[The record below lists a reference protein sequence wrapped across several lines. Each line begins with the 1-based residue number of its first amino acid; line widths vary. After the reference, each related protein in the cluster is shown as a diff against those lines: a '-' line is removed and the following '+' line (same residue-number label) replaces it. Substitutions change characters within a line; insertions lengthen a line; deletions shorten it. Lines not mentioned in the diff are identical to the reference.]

1 MPPKVLPWTDQIVLL
16 GSGPGRVV
24 LLSGF
29 GSSPET
35 LRDLGRAIQE
45 RAGATVVL
53 SGLPR
58 HDGDESAFLQSRGWH
73 YVREAERRFLRI
85 WQAAQTPVHVG
96 GYSTGALV
104 ALLLAARHPS
114 KVAGVILV
122 SPALRLA
129 AGEKVLVAYT
139 VGSTY
144 YVGLPLAMLG
154 SVAAV
159 AWHAR
164 RGSWGRARALLSLA
178 GSAAVIGAAALGL
191 RTLTVPLPAGE
202 PLERNGDEVLAPRFS
217 RASIV
222 GGSTLLPLQLV
233 ARWRLRRLSLPVCL
247 VFGERDT
254 VVDVRFGTLRAAAN
268 RLAELHVVPGAPHR
282 VSTFPACHDIVSDF
296 VLRTTP
302 DAARPARRAADI
314 DEAPLGDGG

>member
-1 MPPKVLPWTDQIVLL
+1 MPPKVLPWTEQIVLP
-16 GSGPGRVV
+16 GSGTGRVM

-35 LRDLGRAIQE
+35 LRDLGRALQE

-58 HDGDESAFLQSRGWH
+58 HAGDESAFLSSRGWH
-73 YVREAERRFLRI
+73 YVREAERRFLRF
-85 WQAAQTPVHVG
+85 WQAAQAAVHLG

-104 ALLLAARHPS
+104 ALVLAARHPG
-114 KVAGVILV
+114 KIAGLILI

-129 AGEKVLVAYT
+129 GSDKALVAYS

-144 YVGLPLAMLG
+144 YLGLPLAMLG

-164 RGSWGRARALLSLA
+164 RGSWGRSRSLLSLA
-178 GSAAVIGAAALGL
+178 GSAAVLGAAALGL
-191 RTLTVPLPAGE
+191 RALTVPLPQGE
-202 PLERNGDEVLAPRFS
+202 TMTRDGDEVLAPHFS
-217 RASIV
+217 RASLV
-222 GGSTLLPLQLV
+222 GGSTLLPLQLI

-268 RLAELHVVPGAPHR
+268 RFAELHVVPGAPHR

-296 VLRTTP
+296 VIRT
-302 DAARPARRAADI
+302 AAGTAPLARHPADT
-314 DEAPLGDGG
+314 DEAPLGEGG